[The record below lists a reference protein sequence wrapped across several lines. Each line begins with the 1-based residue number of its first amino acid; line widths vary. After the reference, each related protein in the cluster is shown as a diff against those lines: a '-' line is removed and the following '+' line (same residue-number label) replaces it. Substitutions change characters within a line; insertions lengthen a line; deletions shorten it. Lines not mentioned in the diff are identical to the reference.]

1 MAPFLVLSCIFFP
14 VKREAK
20 FTKKQP
26 IDCLKK
32 PINLQENEKQ
42 LLQLPT
48 NWPSY
53 GLTRHLYRLKT
64 PESEQFQNGYSKVV
78 LNFILCNFGE
88 KSYL

>member
-14 VKREAK
+14 VKREALL
-20 FTKKQP
+20 KKT

-48 NWPSY
+48 NYLTY
-53 GLTRHLYRLKT
+53 GLTKHLYRLKT
-64 PESEQFQNGYSKVV
+64 PESE
-78 LNFILCNFGE
+78 
-88 KSYL
+88 KS

>member
-48 NWPSY
+48 N
-53 GLTRHLYRLKT
+53 
-64 PESEQFQNGYSKVV
+64 
-78 LNFILCNFGE
+78 
-88 KSYL
+88 

>member
-14 VKREAK
+14 VKREALL
-20 FTKKQP
+20 KKT

-48 NWPSY
+48 NWPTY
-53 GLTRHLYRLKT
+53 GLTKHLYRLKT

-78 LNFILCNFGE
+78 LNFMLCNFGE
-88 KSYL
+88 KS

>member
-1 MAPFLVLSCIFFP
+1 MYFFILLFLHTTSVLNSSHWYNILTNGTISCLSCIFFP

-48 NWPSY
+48 N
-53 GLTRHLYRLKT
+53 
-64 PESEQFQNGYSKVV
+64 
-78 LNFILCNFGE
+78 
-88 KSYL
+88 